1 MDALLPYLLLSLG
14 FFLGLLIGFV
24 LFLIKKSKFESSLS
38 ELVRLQGMEEKLQLT
53 SGDLVRLQEKSQFLD
68 EVRAEKDQWQLECGL
83 QKESN
88 AELRARLEE
97 RQGNAEKEEGRIK
110 ELMENM
116 AQRTLDQN
124 SEKFSKS
131 HKDSLKTLLEPFQ
144 KELGSF
150 KERVESI
157 HAAESKELH
166 LLKELNQKM
175 ASSTENLTKALKG
188 DSKVQGNWGEMQLEM
203 LLEDSGLIKGKNYL
217 REESFNQTNDAG
229 ETSRSRP
236 DVILLLPDKKQ
247 IIIDAKVNLT
257 AYERYSSAA
266 NEAEAAIHL
275 KEHVAAIKTQ
285 IKGLSAKSY
294 HQIAEIKTL
303 DFVIMFI
310 PIEPALLVALQ
321 AESQL
326 FRDAQKQRVMI
337 AGPSTLQMVLATIYQ
352 IWKQDDQG
360 KNALKIASEAGK
372 LYDKFV
378 GFANTLEEVG
388 RNITKAQGAYDKA
401 HKQLTSGAGNLV
413 GKTQLLKDLGASAD
427 KELPEHLKQAADL
440 SNELVKTT
448 ETAKALPTVDKPKA
462 TSQIF
467 APAAKVMPEPAK
479 TPESKIAPKVPP
491 KETAPSSA
499 EEVQLTLPE

>member
-24 LFLIKKSKFESSLS
+24 LFLIKKSKFEQSLS
-38 ELVRLQGMEEKLQLT
+38 ELSRLQGMEEKLQLT
-53 SGDLVRLQEKSQFLD
+53 SGELVRLTEKSQFLD
-68 EVRAEKDQWQLECGL
+68 EVRAEKDQWQRDCGL
-83 QKESN
+83 QKEAN

-97 RQGNAEKEEGRIK
+97 RVSNADKEEQRIK
-110 ELMENM
+110 DLMENM

-131 HKDSLKTLLEPFQ
+131 HNANLKTLLEPFQ

-166 LLKELNQKM
+166 LLKALNQQM

-188 DSKVQGNWGEMQLEM
+188 ENKRQGGWGEMQLEK

-217 REESFNQTNDAG
+217 REESYSEINEEGKSKT
-229 ETSRSRP
+229 SRP
-236 DVILLLPDKKQ
+236 DVIILLPEKKQ

-257 AYERYSSAA
+257 AYERYSSS
-266 NEAEAAIHL
+266 EDDAEALVHL

-285 IKGLSAKSY
+285 IKNLSAKSY
-294 HQIAEIKTL
+294 HQIAEINSL

-310 PIEPALLVALQ
+310 PIEPAMLVALQ
-321 AESQL
+321 HDAQL
-326 FRDAQKQRVMI
+326 FREAQKQRVMI

-352 IWKQDDQG
+352 IWRQDDQG
-360 KNALKIASEAGK
+360 KNAIKIASEAGK

-378 GFANTLEEVG
+378 GFATSLEEVG
-388 RNITKAQGAYDKA
+388 RNISKAQDSYSKA

-413 GKTQLLKDLGASAD
+413 GKAKLLKTLGASAE
-427 KELPEHLKQAADL
+427 KSLPEHLEQAAEEQALEDTKKP
-440 SNELVKTT
+440 E
-448 ETAKALPTVDKPKA
+448 AKALPAMNLSERPETQLPK
-462 TSQIF
+462 TTTETF
-467 APAAKVMPEPAK
+467 APA
-479 TPESKIAPKVPP
+479 SP
-491 KETAPSSA
+491 KEDPPASP
-499 EEVQLTLPE
+499 EEIQLTLPE